1 MSVEFSP
8 VRTNQMPRLE
18 KLMNRIW
25 GGLSCFL
32 FRASPFFATSY
43 RNMLFSMCASVGRK
57 WSSGGGRIGRGS
69 AISRRSRIDYPWK
82 VTIGTGSFIGD
93 ESWLYAMAP
102 IEIGNDVC
110 ISEKVFI
117 LTGTHDVM
125 SPSFDLITKPITIE
139 DKVWIATGVIV
150 LPGVTIGEGAVVGAG
165 AVVTKDVE
173 PWTIV
178 AGNPARFIKKRVLNR
193 GGAQDEGCG

>member
-1 MSVEFSP
+1 MTVEFSP

-18 KLMNRIW
+18 KLLNHIW
-25 GGLSCFL
+25 GGLSGFL
-32 FRASPFFATSY
+32 FRASPFFARSY
-43 RNMLFSMCASVGRK
+43 RNMLFSMCASVGKK
-57 WSSGGGRIGRGS
+57 WSSGGRIGRGS

-82 VTIGTGSFIGD
+82 ITIGTGSFIGD

-102 IEIGNDVC
+102 IVIGNDVC
-110 ISEKVFI
+110 ISEKVSV
-117 LTGTHDVM
+117 LTGTHDVT
-125 SPSFDLITKPITIE
+125 SPSFDLKTKPITIE
-139 DKVWIATGVIV
+139 DKVWIATGVII

-178 AGNPARFIKKRVLNR
+178 AGNPAKFIKKRTLEHNR
-193 GGAQDEGCG
+193 PQDEIVV